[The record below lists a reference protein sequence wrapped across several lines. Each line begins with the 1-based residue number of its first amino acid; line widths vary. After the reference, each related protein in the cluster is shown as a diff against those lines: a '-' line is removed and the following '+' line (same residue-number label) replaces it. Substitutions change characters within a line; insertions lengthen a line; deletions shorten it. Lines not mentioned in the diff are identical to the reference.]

1 MSFMMLLHDCRS
13 LGGSRFPV
21 NTTNSCPKNKTE
33 WFKRSVA
40 LNCNETNGYMCI
52 PNEELTVLLEF
63 CYILPKVPIPKGVCL
78 FLSNDSFVVDAY
90 VCQNFSSGCPDNH
103 YLSDTLYN
111 YQSCVSIGEGRFLAE
126 SHYGIESADIYRKK
140 DSMHPDRMDRR
151 KNLITMI
158 IVIVLI
164 VFAILTLMPFIVI
177 ADSCKKYFKMWEKI
191 LPNVQFGVMNSG
203 LDISKELVP
212 IMTETT

>member
-1 MSFMMLLHDCRS
+1 MNIQYNISVQTFFHFT
-13 LGGSRFPV
+13 SR
-21 NTTNSCPKNKTE
+21 
-33 WFKRSVA
+33 KR
-40 LNCNETNGYMCI
+40 
-52 PNEELTVLLEF
+52 
-63 CYILPKVPIPKGVCL
+63 
-78 FLSNDSFVVDAY
+78 
-90 VCQNFSSGCPDNH
+90 
-103 YLSDTLYN
+103 
-111 YQSCVSIGEGRFLAE
+111 
-126 SHYGIESADIYRKK
+126 IESADIYRKK

-177 ADSCKKYFKMWEKI
+177 ADSCKKCKGHIVLLFQNWKLSLYIYFLRQLNVCMKLNSNMANSYCSVFHNDCRTVCPILIYLKYSVRPNYLNTRKPSLCWETKHEFTHIFNYLNIRWKCWTLEIADFKMWEKI